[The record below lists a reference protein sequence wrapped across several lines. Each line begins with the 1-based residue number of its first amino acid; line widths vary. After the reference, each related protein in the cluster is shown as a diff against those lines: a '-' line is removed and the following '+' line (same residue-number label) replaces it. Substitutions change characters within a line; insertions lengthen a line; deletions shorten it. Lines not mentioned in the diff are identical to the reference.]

1 VRRLRAYLVIAAILL
16 TAGGAQA
23 GDAGQE
29 SPFIVGAGA
38 RALGMG
44 GGFVSVADDASSVYY
59 NPAGLPRLEYQE
71 LSAMHM
77 SLMEGTMYDYAAW
90 AYPTPS
96 LGGFGLAFMR
106 LGTDDIIRREGFVE
120 TGTFGYS
127 YSQFLVSYGRRLRG
141 HLSAGLTLKMLYQS
155 LDIYSDWGVGLDF
168 GMIAEPVKH
177 LSIGLTVRDMI
188 PATLELNTA
197 EETLPI
203 TVVAGL
209 ALHDLALTDRIG
221 GTVSIDLEKTENR
234 DVRVHTGA
242 EMVFDRAYVLR
253 AGYDRDNLSFG
264 AGFQH
269 DRFKFDYA
277 YKVLDYIDDSH
288 RFSISYQIGTSVSE
302 QTRIDEMEEERR
314 GSELLAHERQ
324 RQLLANK
331 DKADEFY
338 HQYRLDSALTYYQR
352 ALAFDEDN
360 QEIIGT
366 IAAIENVRRIQRDQ
380 EQLLR
385 ERQYE
390 FGVMIQTYLD
400 QAELFYAKAYYP
412 AALDML
418 QLVFEIDPNHFAAR
432 RLKDDID
439 DAMQESVAASLKVG
453 SEAVM
458 QGDQVRAIEAYQHVL
473 YLDPDNAEA
482 IKGKQDVAINL
493 DIARHLNVGI
503 DLFKAGRYAE
513 ARKQFQLV
521 LSANRT
527 EPVARE
533 YMDRIEAALAHPP
546 TLEKIQRDS
555 DIWQLYLDGLRHMRN
570 QDYQKAID
578 VWEQVLDAY
587 PGNENTLNNIEQAR
601 LRLMSQSEE

>member
-352 ALAFDEDN
+352 AL
-360 QEIIGT
+360 
-366 IAAIENVRRIQRDQ
+366 
-380 EQLLR
+380 
-385 ERQYE
+385 
-390 FGVMIQTYLD
+390 D

-521 LSANRT
+521 LSAK
-527 EPVARE
+527 
-533 YMDRIEAALAHPP
+533 